1 MHPSSGHKNKSPG
14 NTQEQKTGTGPLK
27 YQEISTTL
35 HIVTSQKTVVFTV
48 EAVKTSNFTQKHYL
62 HAYYLLQ
69 INTLRKVRIAPTFQF
84 NFRLHH
90 Y

>member
-14 NTQEQKTGTGPLK
+14 NTQRQKTGTGPLK

-35 HIVTSQKTVVFTV
+35 HVVTSQKTVVFTV

-62 HAYYLLQ
+62 YAYISSTDKQ
-69 INTLRKVRIAPTFQF
+69 FKKSADSINVPI
-84 NFRLHH
+84 
-90 Y
+90 